1 MTILLG
7 VGWYRATIVLLCL
20 YILKKYILE
29 IWLSAT
35 DASHTHRQTTKYSA
49 TQLVFS
55 LKFKLTQSSRYVRV
69 CVASLPDTP
78 YSPQQSINIEG
89 NEGCYTSYCG
99 MNINIY
105 LMVIHIAA
113 KQIFYALAQCRRVD
127 FYKHFLL
134 SARKRLYALCS
145 PHKS

>member
-1 MTILLG
+1 MP
-7 VGWYRATIVLLCL
+7 V
-20 YILKKYILE
+20 YIEKVE
-29 IWLSAT
+29 IWSGVT
-35 DASHTHRQTTKYSA
+35 DPSQTQKQTTKYSA

-55 LKFKLTQSSRYVRV
+55 LKFKLTQSSRSVRV

-113 KQIFYALAQCRRVD
+113 KQMLLCACLMPPSR
-127 FYKHFLL
+127 FL
-134 SARKRLYALCS
+134 
-145 PHKS
+145 

>member
-1 MTILLG
+1 MYNDKTFCQPQKVK
-7 VGWYRATIVLLCL
+7 VGPFCYV
-20 YILKKYILE
+20 
-29 IWLSAT
+29 S
-35 DASHTHRQTTKYSA
+35 QTTKSRA
-49 TQLVFS
+49 IQLVFS

-78 YSPQQSINIEG
+78 NSPQQSINIEG

-113 KQIFYALAQCRRVD
+113 KQM
-127 FYKHFLL
+127 LL
-134 SARKRLYALCS
+134 CACS
-145 PHKS
+145 YTAE

>member
-1 MTILLG
+1 MG
-7 VGWYRATIVLLCL
+7 PFCYV
-20 YILKKYILE
+20 
-29 IWLSAT
+29 S
-35 DASHTHRQTTKYSA
+35 QTTKSRA
-49 TQLVFS
+49 IQLVFS

-78 YSPQQSINIEG
+78 NSPQQSINIEG

-113 KQIFYALAQCRRVD
+113 KQM
-127 FYKHFLL
+127 LL
-134 SARKRLYALCS
+134 CACS
-145 PHKS
+145 YTAE